1 MNMKKALSL
10 FLALF
15 TVFAVF
21 SQQQQS
27 MPVPQP
33 YNVSLPSGQLQ
44 HVSVSFDGSQML
56 LTVTDQGQSF
66 FYLYVWKNQSWQGP
80 KRIYQVKG
88 LAENAVFDHDMRRI
102 FFDADLGTGN
112 TDIYY
117 IESISGKW
125 SEPKKLDSP
134 VNTDAN
140 ERDPVISPFSE
151 RLFFI
156 RDNSD
161 QGQSCGYV
169 YQSYF
174 KNGKWQKPRVLVQ
187 PISLGCESGLSLLVD
202 DKILLM
208 SSKRDDY
215 KNFGIYFT
223 KNLTRG
229 VWLVPRLITI
239 SSHSRVNY
247 YSPAVSI
254 KDKKLIFIS
263 DDRGKTSLVAVDLP
277 TKLLPAPVMR
287 ISGKIVSKNTSEP
300 LFADIYVLNPITNS
314 PLVVYHSDYNGR
326 YDFYLRPK
334 TNYVLYF
341 TAKNY
346 SAVFKNLNIGPLA
359 DNQNRSFNVRL
370 FKKINLHLN
379 VFDKEIYQPLQVK
392 ITVKNLSLNKIENI
406 PIKQLDR
413 GRYGLQLPIGYHY
426 RFVFENKFY
435 KTDSLDFNLA
445 KTVIYPQ
452 YEKDVE
458 LTPVIQKVI
467 LHVVDI
473 KSGKGVP
480 TVVQI
485 VTEGGHKF
493 TTQVKTDKNGNVVLN
508 LRKGEV
514 YDIAVMP
521 KGYTF
526 FNEKLDLRKPAQKPV
541 KEIVARLKP
550 LEANTK
556 IEFHNITFET
566 NSAELNADSY
576 QELDR
581 LVELLK
587 KNPNIKVEISAHTD
601 NVGSE
606 AYNMKLSLRRAQSVV
621 NYLLEHGVPRSQMIA
636 KGYGET
642 RPLVPNDTPEH
653 RAMNRRVE
661 LKILKVNNQ

>member
-1 MNMKKALSL
+1 
-10 FLALF
+10 
-15 TVFAVF
+15 
-21 SQQQQS
+21 
-27 MPVPQP
+27 
-33 YNVSLPSGQLQ
+33 
-44 HVSVSFDGSQML
+44 
-56 LTVTDQGQSF
+56 
-66 FYLYVWKNQSWQGP
+66 
-80 KRIYQVKG
+80 
-88 LAENAVFDHDMRRI
+88 
-102 FFDADLGTGN
+102 
-112 TDIYY
+112 
-117 IESISGKW
+117 
-125 SEPKKLDSP
+125 
-134 VNTDAN
+134 
-140 ERDPVISPFSE
+140 
-151 RLFFI
+151 
-156 RDNSD
+156 
-161 QGQSCGYV
+161 
-169 YQSYF
+169 
-174 KNGKWQKPRVLVQ
+174 
-187 PISLGCESGLSLLVD
+187 
-202 DKILLM
+202 
-208 SSKRDDY
+208 
-215 KNFGIYFT
+215 
-223 KNLTRG
+223 
-229 VWLVPRLITI
+229 
-239 SSHSRVNY
+239 
-247 YSPAVSI
+247 
-254 KDKKLIFIS
+254 
-263 DDRGKTSLVAVDLP
+263 
-277 TKLLPAPVMR
+277 
-287 ISGKIVSKNTSEP
+287 
-300 LFADIYVLNPITNS
+300 
-314 PLVVYHSDYNGR
+314 
-326 YDFYLRPK
+326 
-334 TNYVLYF
+334 
-341 TAKNY
+341 
-346 SAVFKNLNIGPLA
+346 
-359 DNQNRSFNVRL
+359 
-370 FKKINLHLN
+370 
-379 VFDKEIYQPLQVK
+379 
-392 ITVKNLSLNKIENI
+392 
-406 PIKQLDR
+406 LDR

-445 KTVIYPQ
+445 KTVINPQ